1 VTAAPGGSP
10 APQAGT
16 AGPAPSPRTGR
27 AGRLVADVVHFLSVP
42 DEDPGGPSLGP
53 VGSLRVL
60 RRHPLTSD
68 ALLSL
73 ALFALSLHQLL
84 HPVHR
89 GTEAWVLT
97 AALIAPLVL
106 RRRAPVAVFGLLA
119 AVAFVQ
125 WTRGY
130 PLVADLSLLVALYT
144 VAIHRPR
151 RVTLAAAMV
160 LELGVVMA
168 SLRFSP
174 AGSWI
179 RSLVFLSAM
188 VAAVVLRGRSLRA
201 RRANLAAL
209 AERAE
214 RAERE
219 RDQQA
224 RLATAA
230 ERARIAREMHDI
242 IAHSLA
248 VMVALADGAAAKVAR
263 EPDRAATA
271 IGQVADLGR
280 QSLRETRRL
289 LGVLRETE
297 NGTPGPTA
305 PLPPTPGFGDLR
317 NLVAQVQATG
327 LATSFHVAGDPLPSV
342 PGAGL
347 AVYRIVQEALTNT
360 LKHAPDAGRV
370 DVSLAYHAPVLDV
383 TVRDDGH
390 LPAAGAGAA
399 GNGHGV
405 GHGLGGMR
413 ERAAV
418 YQGHV
423 TAGPDPEG
431 GWRVHARLHVPGG
444 SS

>member
-1 VTAAPGGSP
+1 VTPAPGG
-10 APQAGT
+10 APT
-16 AGPAPSPRTGR
+16 PR
-27 AGRLVADVVHFLSVP
+27 AGRLVAGVARFLSDS
-42 DEDPGGPSLGP
+42 DEGPGGPSLGAIRP
-53 VGSLRVL
+53 LRVFS
-60 RRHPLTSD
+60 RHPLSAD
-68 ALLSL
+68 ALLAL

-89 GTEAWVLT
+89 GMEVWVLSG
-97 AALIAPLVL
+97 ALLAPLVL
-106 RRRAPVAVFGLLA
+106 RRRAPVAVFGLLS

-130 PLVADLSLLVALYT
+130 PLVADLALLVALYT
-144 VAIHRPR
+144 VAVQRHR
-151 RVTLAAAMV
+151 RVTLAAAAV

-188 VAAVVLRGRSLRA
+188 VAAAVLRGRSLRA
-201 RRANLAAL
+201 RRAHLAAL

-224 RLATAA
+224 QLAATA

-248 VMVALADGAAAKVAR
+248 VMIALADGAAAKLAR
-263 EPDRAATA
+263 EPDRAAAA

-280 QSLRETRRL
+280 QSLRDTRRL

-297 NGTPGPTA
+297 SATPGPAA
-305 PLPPTPGFGDLR
+305 PLPPAPGFGELR
-317 NLVAQVQATG
+317 DLVAQVQATG
-327 LATSFHVAGDPLPSV
+327 LAASLDVAGDPLPSG

-360 LKHAPDAGRV
+360 LKHAHGAGRV
-370 DVSLAYHAPVLDV
+370 EVTLAYHQPVLEV
-383 TVRDDGH
+383 SVRDDGH
-390 LPAAGAGAA
+390 PRAARAGAA
-399 GNGHGV
+399 RNGHGF
-405 GHGLGGMR
+405 GHGLVGMR

-431 GWRVHARLHVPGG
+431 GWKVQARLHVPGG

>member
-1 VTAAPGGSP
+1 MTAAPGGTP
-10 APQAGT
+10 TP
-16 AGPAPSPRTGR
+16 R
-27 AGRLVADVVHFLSVP
+27 AGRLVAGVARFFSGP
-42 DEDPGGPSLGP
+42 DDGPGGPSLGAIRP
-53 VGSLRVL
+53 LRVIG
-60 RRHPLTSD
+60 RHPLAAD
-68 ALLSL
+68 ALLAL

-89 GTEAWVLT
+89 GTETWVLSG
-97 AALIAPLVL
+97 ALIAPLVL
-106 RRRAPVAVFGLLA
+106 RRRAPVAVFGLLS

-130 PLVADLSLLVALYT
+130 PLVADLALLVGLYT
-144 VAIHRPR
+144 VAVHRHR
-151 RVTLAAAMV
+151 RVTLAAAAV

-168 SLRFSP
+168 SVRFSP

-188 VAAVVLRGRSLRA
+188 VAAAVLRGRSLRA
-201 RRANLAAL
+201 RRAHLAAL

-224 RLATAA
+224 QLAATA

-263 EPDRAATA
+263 EPDRAAAA

-289 LGVLRETE
+289 LGVLRQTE
-297 NGTPGPTA
+297 NATLGPAA
-305 PLPPTPGFGDLR
+305 PLPPAPGFGELR
-317 NLVAQVQATG
+317 DLVAQVRATG
-327 LATSFHVAGDPLPSV
+327 LAASLDVTGDPLPSG

-360 LKHAPDAGRV
+360 LKHARGAGRV
-370 DVSLAYHAPVLDV
+370 DVALAYHQPVLEV
-383 TVRDDGH
+383 SVRDDGH
-390 LPAAGAGAA
+390 PPAARAGAA

-405 GHGLGGMR
+405 GHGLVGMR

-423 TAGPDPEG
+423 TAGPDPDG
-431 GWRVHARLHVPGG
+431 GWSVHARLHVPGG